1 MHIDFSTLSASRAYH
16 LMTQTVVPRPI
27 AWVLTENASGNGR
40 ERYNLA
46 PFSYFNAVASDPPT
60 LMISIG
66 KKPGGEQKDTLRNI
80 LRSKKLVIHVAGA
93 DKLVALNQS
102 AATLPYG
109 ESELALSALDT
120 EPLEHFPLPRLS
132 GCKIAFACSLDHTHE
147 IGEAPQTLVF
157 ARIHSACI
165 EDEILHTDR
174 ETGRYSI
181 DTAALNPV
189 ARLGGNHYA
198 LLGDAITLKRPS

>member
-1 MHIDFSTLSASRAYH
+1 MHIDFSTLSATRTYH

-27 AWVLTENASGNGR
+27 AWVLTENESKDEK

-80 LRSKKLVIHVAGA
+80 LRNGKLVIHIAGI
-93 DKLVALNQS
+93 DSIDALNQS

-157 ARIHSACI
+157 ARIHSACV
-165 EDEILHTDR
+165 EDDILSIDA
-174 ETGRYSI
+174 ETGRYTI
-181 DTAALNPV
+181 DAEALNPL

-198 LLGDAITLKRPS
+198 QLGNSITLKRPS

>member
-1 MHIDFSTLSASRAYH
+1 MHIDFSSLSATHAYH

-27 AWVLTENASGNGR
+27 AWVLTENETGTGND
-40 ERYNLA
+40 RYNLA

-66 KKPGGEQKDTLRNI
+66 TKPGGEQKDTLRNI
-80 LRSKKLVIHVAGA
+80 LRNGRLVIHIAGT
-93 DKLVALNQS
+93 DRIDALNQS
-102 AATLPYG
+102 AASLPYG
-109 ESELALSALDT
+109 DSELALSALDT
-120 EPLEHFPLPRLS
+120 EPLEQFPLPRLS
-132 GCKIAFACSLDHTHE
+132 ACKIAFACSLDHTHE

-157 ARIHSACI
+157 ARIHSACV
-165 EDEILHTDR
+165 EDDILNIDA

-181 DTAALNPV
+181 DAEGLDPL

-198 LLGDAITLKRPS
+198 QLGRHITLKRPS